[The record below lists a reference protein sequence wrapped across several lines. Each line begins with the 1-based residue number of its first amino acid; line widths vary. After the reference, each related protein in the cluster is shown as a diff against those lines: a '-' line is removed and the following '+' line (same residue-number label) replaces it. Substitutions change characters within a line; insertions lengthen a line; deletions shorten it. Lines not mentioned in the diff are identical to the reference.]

1 MKRLSLSL
9 WLASCL
15 CAQAIAQPVTGP
27 ARACID
33 AVYARDNQIGALR
46 NHAPESAPIAQAV
59 RTYADGLAAL
69 DFSGCPAAFKEAF
82 AAHERAWR
90 AAIPYLERHAEE
102 RGEMHA
108 VFARL
113 RAGGDGEQLKALE
126 KAIWD
131 SWAMVEAAGQAP
143 D

>member
-1 MKRLSLSL
+1 MQRLTSSLCLSL
-9 WLASCL
+9 CL
-15 CAQAIAQPVTGP
+15 CAHVIAQPAADP

-33 AVYARDNQIGALR
+33 AVYARDDQIGALR
-46 NHAPESAPIAQAV
+46 NHAPENAPIAQAV
-59 RTYADGLAAL
+59 RDYAEGLAML
-69 DFSGCPAAFKEAF
+69 DFNGCPALFKEAF

-90 AAIPYLERHAEE
+90 DAIPYFERHADE

-113 RAGGDGEQLKALE
+113 RAGDDGEQLKALE

-131 SWAMVEAAGQAP
+131 SWTAVEAAGQAR